1 MKRLVI
7 LLSLIP
13 VVFLL
18 SSTGCEKKPSE
29 DQLFSDARKLQEEGK
44 YAEAVTGYEKLIQV
58 HPKGK
63 YAPQAQFMIGFI
75 CANELKDLAKAEKA
89 YKAFLEKYAAKSD
102 SGMVAS
108 ARWELENLGK
118 DINQIE
124 DLSGVIGQ
132 GEQQAAA
139 DTAKAAQPTGQH

>member
-7 LLSLIP
+7 LLTLIP

-29 DQLFSDARKLQEEGK
+29 DQLFGDARKLQEEGK

-58 HPKGK
+58 HPRGK
-63 YAPQAQFMIGFI
+63 YAPQAQFMVGFI
-75 CANELKDLAKAEKA
+75 CANELKDLGKAEKA
-89 YKAFLEKYAAKSD
+89 YKSFLEKYAAQSD

-132 GEQQAAA
+132 GEQQAA
-139 DTAKAAQPTGQH
+139 DTVKATESSGHQ

>member
-13 VVFLL
+13 LVFLL
-18 SSTGCEKKPSE
+18 SAGCAKKPSE
-29 DQLFSDARKLQEEGK
+29 DQLFADARKFQEEGK
-44 YAEAVTGYEKLIQV
+44 YAESVTGYEKLIQV
-58 HPKGK
+58 HPRGK

-75 CANELKDLAKAEKA
+75 CANELRDLPKAEIA
-89 YKAFLEKYAAKSD
+89 YKAFLEKYSAKAD

-124 DLSGVIGQ
+124 DLSGIIGKE
-132 GEQQAAA
+132 EQQAVA
-139 DTAKAAQPTGQH
+139 DSAKPTEPSGHQ

>member
-1 MKRLVI
+1 MKRLVV

-13 VVFLL
+13 VVILL
-18 SSTGCEKKPSE
+18 SSTDCEKKPSE
-29 DQLFSDARKLQEEGK
+29 DQLFGDARKLQEEGK

-63 YAPQAQFMIGFI
+63 NAPQAQFMIGFI
-75 CANELKDLAKAEKA
+75 CANELKDLTKAEKA

-139 DTAKAAQPTGQH
+139 DTAQAAKPSGQQ

>member
-18 SSTGCEKKPSE
+18 GVASCAKKPSE
-29 DQLFSDARKLQEEGK
+29 DQLFGDARKLQEEGK

-132 GEQQAAA
+132 GEPQAA
-139 DTAKAAQPTGQH
+139 DTAKAAVPSSHP